1 MDAIRRSQIGFECSQ
16 LVYRFSH
23 LFEAEH
29 SRVAD
34 LFTDDG
40 SLQIGSNADPVVGAE
55 NIRSAMN
62 VVEQR
67 AGEETNILIS
77 NNVIVDVLDEDNA
90 TGHSYWTHHQHRTA
104 GGRPNTVL
112 PYKEPHVVGKFED
125 QYKRVNNEW
134 KFQRRIFRGILIGAE
149 LLEAFPIADQDKAET

>member
-1 MDAIRRSQIGFECSQ
+1 MDATQRSQIGFECSQ

-34 LFTDDG
+34 LFTEDG
-40 SLQIGSNADPVVGAE
+40 SLQIGGHVEPVVGAE
-55 NIRSAMN
+55 NIRSAMM
-62 VVEQR
+62 VVEKR

-77 NNVIVDVLDEDNA
+77 NNVIVDAIDENNA
-90 TGHSYWTHHQHRTA
+90 TGHSYWTHQQHRTA
-104 GGRPNTVL
+104 GGRPDTVL

-125 QYKRVNNEW
+125 EFKRVNGEW
-134 KFQRRIFRGILIGAE
+134 KFSRRVFRGILIGAE
-149 LLEAFPIADQDKAET
+149 LLKAFPIAEPDKG